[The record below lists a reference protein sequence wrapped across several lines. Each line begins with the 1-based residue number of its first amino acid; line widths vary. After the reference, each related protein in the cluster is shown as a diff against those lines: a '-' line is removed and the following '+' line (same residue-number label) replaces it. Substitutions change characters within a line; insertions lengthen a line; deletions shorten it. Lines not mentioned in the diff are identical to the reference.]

1 MNGSHVSLC
10 LVMLEDLA
18 YSYFALYFFV
28 TRCTFTLPLFYAYAS
43 TAKGPKVLSGKPAP
57 LTTLHCGKSVT

>member
-10 LVMLEDLA
+10 LVMLA

-28 TRCTFTLPLFYAYAS
+28 TRCTFTLPLFYYAYAS